1 MWRKN
6 TSGEETPTSRL
17 PFTWRSLF
25 HWVPTP
31 PSSTTL
37 REGNGKAPTSRHE
50 VGGTPTP
57 VTRPDPVT
65 LAHTRH

>member
-1 MWRKN
+1 MRLKN
-6 TSGEETPTSRL
+6 NKETPTALL

-31 PSSTTL
+31 RRATTPQAPA
-37 REGNGKAPTSRHE
+37 REAGD
-50 VGGTPTP
+50 TPTP

-65 LAHTRH
+65 LMHTRH